1 MADNEKVSELLNLH
15 KMLQEALKDEYDLTN
30 KTLAVTKGLNSIQ
43 SKIVN
48 EIKKEDKL
56 KSESLKKSLELKK
69 VQDQILSLVKAQQS
83 NRAAHLNYEAE
94 IVEHMK
100 KAKKL
105 AIEKDALDKSIAS
118 RAYMQ
123 ALGLQ
128 ALNKIGFEE
137 TIKFAQSLN
146 EAFSTGGGF
155 AVFGKLLLF
164 AVDVFNKMDEAA
176 AKFRMEMG
184 ITREYTK
191 SIDEN
196 ARDIAFNLAHVGV
209 SAEIAYTATLGLSKA
224 MFSTMTASKSLV
236 TDVALISAQLGVS
249 AEVSSEFMK
258 NMGLVGRDTA
268 ASKADMTFF
277 TAKLTEAAGVPLKDI
292 MEDVSNA
299 TRESY
304 QFISRSGL
312 SLIKASV
319 EAKRMG
325 TSLKDAV
332 KTSGALLNFTQNVK
346 DEMEAS
352 VLLGKGLNLQ
362 KARELA
368 YNRDIKGL
376 NNEILKLMHDAN
388 FEQLDPFQQDA
399 VARAL
404 GKSAGEL
411 AQMAQAERERA
422 GWERSTDPVV
432 QSQLA
437 AYKEMMNATESIAKD
452 LGQNARH
459 QLMIKQ
465 NQAAIASI
473 TQSWQAILQRIGEGV
488 LPFIEFTLRMIAIGV
503 GWINTGIGKV
513 NAAATSLNKTFG
525 QFTKIV
531 MGAVV
536 AVGLLVGARG
546 LGRLATWAT
555 GGLGKGIQNLFGGIA
570 KGVGKFGG
578 ANVLKG
584 AAGLFV
590 VAAALIPFAFA
601 MKMLEGVSWKTVGVM
616 AVGMLVL
623 VAAVAALGAIMM
635 SGVGTVAILAGAA
648 ALLIL
653 GVAMIPFAAAAWIA
667 SKALQNLA
675 DVPLFKIALGL
686 SALGIASTLI
696 VAGGLALGMA
706 SPGIIA
712 FSIALRLL
720 AGPAERVGKAMVD
733 LGAGLKSTVE
743 AMAQLQNLSFVG
755 TVLQIRNLSK
765 AVVELSKAINDM
777 PDIKVEKLK
786 SLMLPSAGA
795 AGAGEKKGESTG
807 DILSAIKEGI
817 DGLRNDMKNGS
828 LTANVY
834 IDSQKLDSLMGRR
847 LAYTGQLT

>member
-1 MADNEKVSELLNLH
+1 
-15 KMLQEALKDEYDLTN
+15 
-30 KTLAVTKGLNSIQ
+30 
-43 SKIVN
+43 
-48 EIKKEDKL
+48 
-56 KSESLKKSLELKK
+56 
-69 VQDQILSLVKAQQS
+69 
-83 NRAAHLNYEAE
+83 
-94 IVEHMK
+94 
-100 KAKKL
+100 
-105 AIEKDALDKSIAS
+105 
-118 RAYMQ
+118 
-123 ALGLQ
+123 
-128 ALNKIGFEE
+128 
-137 TIKFAQSLN
+137 
-146 EAFSTGGGF
+146 
-155 AVFGKLLLF
+155 
-164 AVDVFNKMDEAA
+164 
-176 AKFRMEMG
+176 
-184 ITREYTK
+184 
-191 SIDEN
+191 
-196 ARDIAFNLAHVGV
+196 
-209 SAEIAYTATLGLSKA
+209 
-224 MFSTMTASKSLV
+224 
-236 TDVALISAQLGVS
+236 
-249 AEVSSEFMK
+249 
-258 NMGLVGRDTA
+258 
-268 ASKADMTFF
+268 
-277 TAKLTEAAGVPLKDI
+277 
-292 MEDVSNA
+292 
-299 TRESY
+299 
-304 QFISRSGL
+304 
-312 SLIKASV
+312 
-319 EAKRMG
+319 
-325 TSLKDAV
+325 
-332 KTSGALLNFTQNVK
+332 
-346 DEMEAS
+346 
-352 VLLGKGLNLQ
+352 
-362 KARELA
+362 
-368 YNRDIKGL
+368 
-376 NNEILKLMHDAN
+376 
-388 FEQLDPFQQDA
+388 
-399 VARAL
+399 
-404 GKSAGEL
+404 
-411 AQMAQAERERA
+411 
-422 GWERSTDPVV
+422 
-432 QSQLA
+432 
-437 AYKEMMNATESIAKD
+437 
-452 LGQNARH
+452 
-459 QLMIKQ
+459 MIKQ